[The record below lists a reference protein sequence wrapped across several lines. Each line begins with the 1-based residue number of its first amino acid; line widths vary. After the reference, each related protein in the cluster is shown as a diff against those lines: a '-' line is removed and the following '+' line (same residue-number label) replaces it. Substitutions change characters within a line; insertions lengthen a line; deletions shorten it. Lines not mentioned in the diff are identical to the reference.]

1 MNPCVL
7 SLVAQAT
14 GEDLCLEIKL
24 NNQTKFNQILSTEA
38 ELIKIDIEEIPDHT
52 NVLEIIMTG
61 KQSDHT
67 VVDSDGSIIKDRLI
81 NISNFSFDE
90 IELEQLFLDHAIYV
104 HDFNGTAEKIQDRFF
119 GSMGCNGIV
128 YLEFTS
134 PVYLWLLE
142 NM

>member
-1 MNPCVL
+1 MNSCVL

-24 NNQTKFNQILSTEA
+24 NNQTKFNQILSTKA
-38 ELIKIDIEEIPDHT
+38 ELIKIKIEDVPDYI

-61 KQSDHT
+61 KQSEHT
-67 VVDSDGSIIKDRLI
+67 VIDNNGSIIKDRLI

-90 IELEQLFLDHAIYV
+90 IEIEQLFFDRAIYV
-104 HDFNGTAEKIQDRFF
+104 HDFNGTAEKIQGRFF
-119 GSMGCNGIV
+119 GSMGCNGTV